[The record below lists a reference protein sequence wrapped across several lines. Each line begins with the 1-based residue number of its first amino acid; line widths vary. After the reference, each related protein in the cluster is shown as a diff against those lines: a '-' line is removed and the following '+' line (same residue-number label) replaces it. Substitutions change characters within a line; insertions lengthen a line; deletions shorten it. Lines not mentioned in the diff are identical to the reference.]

1 MVIAA
6 RLAKGHHACEDFV
19 AYDVGRRSPVE
30 EDRMKASTFLFATDL
45 VDEGTDVVLDRL
57 QRSRLDGLT
66 MACNYHH
73 SRDVFPHNPVH
84 RVRYMQGGVFFRPEQ
99 SKYSGLRIQPDV
111 PTWVLDDDPLDKVC
125 RAAGRRGLAVRAWTN
140 NMHST
145 NLATANPECSVQNAF
160 GDHYITSLCPA
171 NPNVRAYVRTLN
183 SDLARY
189 PLDALLVESIC
200 YVPFDHGYHHERCLV
215 PISAL
220 AKFLLGLCFCEHCVA
235 AMRAHGLN
243 GEKLRSYMADQLDRH
258 LAGDASDLDGVEL
271 TRQNVATLAGGDLLQ
286 MLAAR
291 QSVVTSLVREVKEA
305 VARVSA
311 MPVLVMEWS
320 GGLRGAG
327 MGMPVG
333 DKSTV
338 ALDRAWEDGVD
349 LSQVVGACDG
359 VGVLGYVREPEALRK
374 DLAAYR
380 QAMGASTQLSVA
392 LRPMPPD
399 CLSPEELE
407 QKVAVVQGFAAGWV
421 EFYHYGF
428 MRLLHL
434 DWIAQ
439 ALATEG
445 AAQ

>member
-1 MVIAA
+1 
-6 RLAKGHHACEDFV
+6 
-19 AYDVGRRSPVE
+19 
-30 EDRMKASTFLFATDL
+30 MKASTLLFATDL
-45 VDEGTDVVLDRL
+45 VDEGIDVVLDRL

-84 RVRYMQGGVFFRPEQ
+84 RVRFMQGGVFFRPEKT
-99 SKYSGLRIQPDV
+99 KYEKLLVQPDV
-111 PTWVLDDDPLDKVC
+111 PRWVLDDDPLRNVC
-125 RAAGRRGLAVRAWTN
+125 EAAGRRGLAVRAWTN

-145 NLATANPECSVQNAF
+145 SLASANPSCSVQNAF

-171 NPNVRAYVRTLN
+171 NPNVRAYVCALN

-200 YVPFDHGYHHERCLV
+200 YMPFDHGYHHERALV
-215 PISAL
+215 SLSPL
-220 AKFLLGLCFCEHCVA
+220 AKFLLGLCFCEFCVA
-235 AMRAHGLN
+235 AINAEGGQ
-243 GEKLRSYMADQLDRH
+243 GEKLRVFVSEQLDRH
-258 LAGDASDLDGVEL
+258 LGGAPSDLDGAEVSRQRVE
-271 TRQNVATLAGGDLLQ
+271 QLAGGDLKA

-291 QSVVTSLVREVKEA
+291 KSVVTSLIHDVKEA
-305 VARVSA
+305 VGEVSRL
-311 MPVLVMEWS
+311 PVLVMEWS

-333 DKSTV
+333 DTATV
-338 ALDRAWEDGVD
+338 ALDRAWQDGVD
-349 LSQVVGACDG
+349 LEQVTRVCDG
-359 VGVLGYVREPEALRK
+359 VGVLGYVREPEALRR
-374 DLAAYR
+374 DLESYR
-380 QAMGASTQLSVA
+380 KAIGAEPQLSVA

-399 CLSPEELE
+399 CFSPAELAP
-407 QKVAVVQGFAAGWV
+407 KIALLRGVAADWV

-434 DWIAQ
+434 DWIAE
-439 ALATEG
+439 ALASQA

>member
-1 MVIAA
+1 
-6 RLAKGHHACEDFV
+6 
-19 AYDVGRRSPVE
+19 
-30 EDRMKASTFLFATDL
+30 MKASTFLFATDL
-45 VDEGTDVVLDRL
+45 VDEGTEVVLDRL

-84 RVRYMQGGVFFRPEQ
+84 RVRYMQGGVFFRPER
-99 SKYSGLRIQPDV
+99 SKYAKLRIQPDA
-111 PTWVLDDDPLDKVC
+111 PGWVLDEDPLDSVC
-125 RAAGRRGLAVRAWTN
+125 RSAGRRGQAVRAWTN

-145 NLATANPECSVQNAF
+145 NHASANPECSVQNVF

-171 NPNVRAYVRTLN
+171 NPDVRAYVCALN

-220 AKFLLGLCFCEHCVA
+220 AKFLLGLCFCEHCLA
-235 AMRAHGLN
+235 AMRAEGVR
-243 GEKLRSYMADQLDRH
+243 GDRLREYVADQLDRH
-258 LAGDASDLDGVEL
+258 LTGGPSDLDGSGL
-271 TRQNVATLAGGDLLQ
+271 TRQNVVQLAGGELIPI
-286 MLAAR
+286 LAAR
-291 QSVVTSLVREVKEA
+291 QSVVTTLVAEVKEA
-305 VARVSA
+305 VARVSG

-333 DKSTV
+333 DTSTV

-349 LSQVVGACDG
+349 LGKVVGACDG
-359 VGVLGYVREPEALRK
+359 VGVLGYVREPEALRS

-380 QAMGASTQLSVA
+380 QAIGADTQLSVA

-399 CLSPEELE
+399 CVSPEELE
-407 QKVAVVQGFAAGWV
+407 QKIAVLHPFGADWV

-434 DWIAQ
+434 DWIAE
-439 ALATEG
+439 ALASQ
-445 AAQ
+445 AAAH